1 MDFIPLFISAFIV
14 ALSGAL
20 MPGPMLAVTLGHSP
34 RYGWKFGPLAVL
46 GHGILELGL
55 VSLVFLGA
63 GPLLKAESVQ
73 GVVGLAGGVIL
84 VWMGRGM
91 FTMAGSG
98 APEVSAD
105 STGQGSRRAM
115 VLGAVTSISNPY
127 WTLWWATVGLAYLTV
142 AAERGPFGIA
152 VFFLGHISGD
162 MAWYTLVSVTAARG
176 MDVADMKFF
185 KAVMVLCAAALVM
198 LGLWFVWYGSR
209 LLL

>member
-63 GPLLKAESVQ
+63 GPLLKAEWVQ
-73 GVVGLAGGVIL
+73 GIVGLAGGVIL
-84 VWMGRGM
+84 VWMGKGM
-91 FTMAGSG
+91 FKVARPG
-98 APEVSAD
+98 ASEISAD
-105 STGQGSRRAM
+105 SGGQGSKRAM

-127 WTLWWATVGLAYLTV
+127 WTLWWATIGLAYLTV

-152 VFFLGHISGD
+152 VFFLGQNLTSALIYPLITVGHGSKGKIASVHH
-162 MAWYTLVSVTAARG
+162 VSV
-176 MDVADMKFF
+176 V
-185 KAVMVLCAAALVM
+185 
-198 LGLWFVWYGSR
+198 
-209 LLL
+209 

>member
-1 MDFIPLFISAFIV
+1 MDFIPLFVSAFIV

-73 GVVGLAGGVIL
+73 GLVGLTGGIIL
-84 VWMGRGM
+84 AWMGKGM
-91 FTMAGSG
+91 FTAAGSE
-98 APEVSAD
+98 APETSR
-105 STGQGSRRAM
+105 GSYGSDGKKAV

-142 AAERGPFGIA
+142 AAERGPVGIA

-162 MAWYTLVSVTAARG
+162 LAWYTLVSVTAARG
-176 MDVADMKFF
+176 MNVADMKFYR
-185 KAVMVLCAAALVM
+185 AIMILCAFTLVL
-198 LGLWFVWYGSR
+198 LGIWFVWYGAR
-209 LLL
+209 LIF

>member
-1 MDFIPLFISAFIV
+1 MSFVPLFISAFIV

-20 MPGPMLAVTLGHSP
+20 MPGPMLAVTLSHSP

-73 GVVGLAGGVIL
+73 AGVGLAGGVIL
-84 VWMGRGM
+84 VWMGKGM

-98 APEVSAD
+98 TPEVSVRSD
-105 STGQGSRRAM
+105 GQGGKRAM

-142 AAERGPFGIA
+142 AAERGPFGIG

-162 MAWYTLVSVTAARG
+162 MAWYTLVSITAARG
-176 MDVADMKFF
+176 MDVADMKFYR
-185 KAVMVLCAAALVM
+185 AVMILCSAALVV
-198 LGLWFVWYGSR
+198 LGLWFVWYGAR
-209 LLL
+209 LLF

>member
-1 MDFIPLFISAFIV
+1 MSFVPLFVSAFIV

-34 RYGWKFGPLAVL
+34 RYGWKFGPLVVL

-55 VSLVFLGA
+55 VLLVFLGA

-73 GVVGLAGGVIL
+73 GWVGLAGGVIL
-84 VWMGRGM
+84 VWMGKGM
-91 FTMAGSG
+91 FTVARSGSS
-98 APEVSAD
+98 EVSVGSD
-105 STGQGSRRAM
+105 DQGGKRAI
-115 VLGAVTSISNPY
+115 VLGALTSISNPY

-162 MAWYTLVSVTAARG
+162 MAWYTLVSITAARG
-176 MDVADMKFF
+176 MDVADMKFYRV
-185 KAVMVLCAAALVM
+185 VMVLCSAALVV
-198 LGLWFVWYGSR
+198 LGVWFVWYGAR
-209 LLL
+209 LLF

>member
-1 MDFIPLFISAFIV
+1 MDFIPLFISAFFV

-63 GPLLKAESVQ
+63 GPLLEAEWVQ
-73 GVVGLAGGVIL
+73 GFVGLAGGVIL
-84 VWMGRGM
+84 VWMGKGM
-91 FTMAGSG
+91 FKVARPGTSQ
-98 APEVSAD
+98 VSAD
-105 STGQGSRRAM
+105 SGGQGSKRAM
-115 VLGAVTSISNPY
+115 VLGAVTSLSNPY
-127 WTLWWATVGLAYLTV
+127 WTLWWATIGLAYLTV
-142 AAERGPFGIA
+142 AAEKGPFGIA

-162 MAWYTLVSVTAARG
+162 MAWYTLVSITAARG
-176 MDVADMKFF
+176 MNVADMKFYR
-185 KAVMVLCAAALVM
+185 AVMVLCAIALMV